1 MEAIVIYDNKK
12 DRELL
17 DLIDSKFP
25 IFIEYIDYNTV
36 SGRKEA
42 FKVKSHWSAKMNP
55 FVVVQDGEKIIKVFY
70 SEKNNAINQLINF
83 LNEGKN

>member
-42 FKVKSHWSAKMNP
+42 FKIKSHWSAKMNP
-55 FVVVQDGEKIIKVFY
+55 FIVVQDGEKIIKVFY

>member
-36 SGRKEA
+36 NGRKEA

-55 FVVVQDGEKIIKVFY
+55 FIVVQDGEKIIKVFY

>member
-55 FVVVQDGEKIIKVFY
+55 FIVVQDGEKIIKVFY